1 MKIFGDY
8 IDSKIFFKKLRKFTD
23 EEKVL
28 VDNIFNSILHQDK
41 NSEIITIYNKEIFEN
56 SEFISDVVSKK
67 FTLEGHPIELE
78 IRKHYCDEK
87 KMIKDE
93 RYIGG
98 SQLIHTPISTW
109 ISSGSEKYTDLF
121 DKNMK
126 ANMNID
132 RIIFITCK
140 ANISLK
146 HDKND
151 KRDFDACLNS
161 TSPILFN
168 GEFSKDATCFHYH
181 GYPSETIMGIITD
194 YDQNNSLTTEVIEKF
209 KIFEDNICDRLL
221 KAIEPKNLDIYYND

>member
-1 MKIFGDY
+1 MKIFGDF
-8 IDSKIFFKKLRKFTD
+8 IDSKIFFKKLRKFTN

-28 VDNIFNSILHQDK
+28 VENIFGSILGKDK
-41 NSEIITIYNKEIFEN
+41 NSKIITTYNNERFEN
-56 SEFISDVVSKK
+56 SEFISDVVLKE
-67 FTLEGHPIELE
+67 FILNGHPIGLE

-87 KMIKDE
+87 KMIKNDDF
-93 RYIGG
+93 ILQ

-126 ANMNID
+126 AKMNID

-146 HDKND
+146 RDRND
-151 KRDFDACLNS
+151 KRDYDSCHYFIE
-161 TSPILFN
+161 PILFN
-168 GEFSKDATCFHYH
+168 GEFSEDAHCFHYID
-181 GYPSETIMGIITD
+181 YPSETIMGIITNYND
-194 YDQNNSLTTEVIEKF
+194 DNSLTIETRKKF

-221 KAIEPKNLDIYYND
+221 QAIKPKNLDIYY